1 MGIKEIKSRA
11 TCTFAAALCF
21 LCFAQSMH
29 LDINSI
35 VVESIALMARLK
47 RRGSLSDDAIFHE
60 FRDEGILGFLFL
72 PARSINGNLVGK
84 SIILYVATTRQEK
97 SWQAGNRLKA

>member
-1 MGIKEIKSRA
+1 MGMKEIKSRA

-29 LDINSI
+29 LAINSI

-47 RRGSLSDDAIFHE
+47 RRGSL
-60 FRDEGILGFLFL
+60 
-72 PARSINGNLVGK
+72 K
-84 SIILYVATTRQEK
+84 
-97 SWQAGNRLKA
+97 